1 MILNLASMAQ
11 HSTFAIS
18 AGWSQSSVF
27 VILPSVF
34 LFNRAL
40 FNGISFAL

>member
-27 VILPSVF
+27 VILTSVF
-34 LFNRAL
+34 PFNRIL
-40 FNGISFAL
+40 FSGISFEI